1 MIGGIIMTK
10 YIHYCWFGGKPLP
23 KLAKKC
29 IKSWEKFLPGY
40 KIIKWSEENVNIEE
54 CTFIKEAYAN
64 KKWAFVSDYVRT
76 KVLNEMGG
84 IYFDTDMEVTKDISK
99 LLKNETFLGIED
111 TGYVAVGVWFEKNK
125 NSFLTTKLLKVYRS
139 FDRFDINKM
148 SEFSIPILISNIL
161 SKYGFEKG
169 KNSIQVLNKNI
180 IIYPRDYFY
189 PYSYNWEN
197 NTFTD
202 NTCMIHYYDASWI
215 PLKDKIEI
223 NMVRKIGKRKTY
235 KILDIYRKLKDYT
248 RKTIKL
254 VLFPII
260 LLKRWKRKKNLIN
273 NEYLNRFEN
282 TKNNIIDNSN
292 KDYVV
297 FYNNNWLGVTSATKE
312 LFKNLIDCGELY
324 RKKDIKQIG
333 NIILKS
339 NIKQVIFSSFAIGW
353 KDLAIYLKKH
363 NKNIKIKAYWHGSH
377 SQILDTYG
385 WQRNK
390 EIISLHNKKIIDAVA
405 TCKESLVNFYKKEG
419 YNAHF
424 LTNKVTLTKTSKKER
439 KDSEIVI
446 GLYAAKCD
454 DWRKNMFSQMAAVSL
469 IEDAIIDMVPLNET
483 ALEFAKLLNVKI
495 KGTNEPLPREVLIDR
510 MSKNSLN
517 LYVTYSE
524 CAPMLP
530 LESME
535 MGTICITGNNHHYFR
550 NNELEKYLVVNNEE
564 DIKEIN
570 EKIRFAMKNTKKILK
585 LYNDFSKQ
593 NEKSAQENINSFL
606 KK

>member
-1 MIGGIIMTK
+1 MTK
-10 YIHYCWFGGKPLP
+10 YIHYCWFGNKPLP

-29 IKSWEKFLPGY
+29 IKSWQKYLPEY
-40 KIIKWSEENVNIEE
+40 KIIKWSEENVDLNE
-54 CTFIKEAYAN
+54 CTFIKEAYEN

-76 KVLNEMGG
+76 KALNEMGG

-99 LLKNETFLGIED
+99 LLNNETFLGVED

-125 NSFLTTKLLKVYRS
+125 NSFLTNELLKVYRT
-139 FDRFDINKM
+139 FDKFDTNKIK
-148 SEFSIPILISNIL
+148 EFSIPILISKIL
-161 SKYGFEKG
+161 NNYGFKKGG
-169 KNSIQVLNKNI
+169 KNIQILKDNI
-180 IIYPRDYFY
+180 YIYPRDYFY
-189 PYSYNWEN
+189 PYSYSWEN
-197 NTFTD
+197 NLFTD

-235 KILDIYRKLKDYT
+235 KVLDIYRKFKDYT
-248 RKTIKL
+248 KKATKL
-254 VLFPII
+254 VLFPIV
-260 LLKRWKRKKNLIN
+260 LLKKWKRKKDLIN
-273 NEYLNRFEN
+273 NEYLNRIDN
-282 TKNNIIDNSN
+282 TKKSIINNSN
-292 KDYVV
+292 KNYVV
-297 FYNNNWLGVTSATKE
+297 FYNGNWLGVTSATKE
-312 LFKNLIDCGELY
+312 LFENLIDCGEIY
-324 RKKDIKQIG
+324 RRKDIKEIG
-333 NIILKS
+333 NVILDS
-339 NIKQVIFSSFAIGW
+339 NINQIIFSSFAIGW

-363 NKNIKIKAYWHGSH
+363 DKNIMIKTYWHGSH
-377 SQILDTYG
+377 SQVLDEYG

-390 EIISLHNKKIIDAVA
+390 EIIKLHNKKIVNVMG
-405 TCKESLVNFYKKEG
+405 TCKESLVNFYKNAG
-419 YNAHF
+419 YDTQF
-424 LTNKVTLTKTSKKER
+424 LTNKVTLKKNIKEEK
-439 KDSEIVI
+439 KDEVVI

-483 ALEFAKLLNVKI
+483 ALEFAKILNVGI
-495 KGTNEPLPREVLIDR
+495 KGTNEPLPREKLIDR

-535 MGTICITGNNHHYFR
+535 MGTICITGNNHHYFK

-570 EKIRFAMKNTKKILK
+570 EKIQLAMKNTKKILK
-585 LYNDFSKQ
+585 LYNDFSKK
-593 NEKSAQENINSFL
+593 NEKAAQEDVNNFL